1 MFEWSKKTITAL
13 LSIAIASYYSIKR
26 LVLEFLSSLN
36 YGN

>member
-1 MFEWSKKTITAL
+1 TAL

-36 YGN
+36 FYSH